1 MDVLIA
7 IATFLVVVLLIEGL
21 YYTYTALY
29 DAQRRRVRQRLQDWP
44 SLKRDESGASV
55 DILRRRVLST
65 NPWLHTLLLCLP
77 LMQDIGRLLER
88 ANSRYTVGTFLF
100 RSTLLFFLGI
110 ILIPFIM
117 PRPPF
122 PFFNVL
128 VGLLVG
134 MLPLVL
140 VYHKKNRRMRQ
151 FEKQLPE
158 ALDLVARALRAGHTF
173 VVGMQMVGDEFPD
186 PISAEFTKTVDE
198 ISFGVTVPGALAAL
212 TERVECPDT
221 RFFVTAVI
229 LQRDTGGN
237 LAEILEKTSHL
248 IRQRFELQG
257 RVRVLSAEGR
267 ISAFVLIG
275 LPFVVASLIFL
286 LNPTYLPVLFTD
298 PLGQKLLVSDSAL
311 MITGIFVIKKMIKIK
326 V

>member
-1 MDVLIA
+1 MDILIA
-7 IATFLVVVLLIEGL
+7 IATFLVIVLLIEGL
-21 YYTYTALY
+21 YYTYAALS
-29 DAQRRRVRQRLQDWP
+29 DAQRQRVRQRLQDWP
-44 SLKRDESGASV
+44 SLEMDESGASV

-65 NPWLHTLLLCLP
+65 TPWLHTLLLRLP
-77 LMQDIGRLLER
+77 LMQDIGRLLVR
-88 ANSRYTVGTFLF
+88 ANSQCTVSVFLF
-100 RSTLLFFLGI
+100 RSMSLFFLGI
-110 ILIPFIM
+110 VLISFVL

-122 PFFNVL
+122 PLFNIL

-134 MLPLVL
+134 MLPLAL
-140 VYHKKNRRMRQ
+140 LYYKKNRRMQQ

-173 VVGMQMVGDEFPD
+173 VVGMQMVGDEYPD
-186 PISAEFTKTVDE
+186 PIGVEFTKTVDE
-198 ISFGVTVPGALAAL
+198 ISFGVNVPEALEAL

-257 RVRVLSAEGR
+257 RIRVLSAEGR
-267 ISAFVLIG
+267 LSAFILIG
-275 LPFVVASLIFL
+275 LPFVVASLVFL
-286 LNPTYLPVLFTD
+286 INPTYLPVLLTD
-298 PLGQKLLVSDSAL
+298 PIGQTLLGSATGM
-311 MITGIFVIKKMIKIK
+311 MITGIFVIKKMIKIT